1 MSWWHMLQAILSDIR
16 SNLEVLQ
23 AGIAREREATD
34 WISKQLNSRAPE
46 LNERFAEHR
55 SHGT

>member
-1 MSWWHMLQAILSDIR
+1 MLQAILSDIR
-16 SNLEVLQ
+16 SNLEALQ